1 MTLPSGM
8 RLKGGLESCLA
19 RTKLSQTKNQ
29 KDSSGDSQQT
39 KSSSAYETK
48 KSDAKKQA
56 KDSAQ
61 LRNRVRAI
69 SLIDGVLTNAA
80 QISSFEYRIRVEI
93 EAAILLWRP
102 DHERSV
108 SILKKTV
115 KSIRDLLDDEQT
127 LKNIDVTRT
136 ELQRIKFLAIRK
148 VASLNPDLLKDLIPA
163 ATPGNSTTSISG
175 EWTEEARGL
184 MSVASDQL
192 EKDPRG
198 AARLAEQSLRLG
210 LVDWT
215 NFLDRLKKRDSGE
228 AERLTAILIDRLRD
242 SSITPIY
249 LLNLSGFIFG
259 PDSSSQLREQFFQA
273 VAIRIGRDLR
283 PDTSPLELQADL
295 IVSRGMSE
303 LAANKSPAW
312 QQVFDSAVSSF
323 ERLFTERSLPVPET
337 PGRRMIDMST
347 MSPAAAANTQAISD
361 ALPRVAAMQDSNK
374 RDREYQQ
381 LAAKAA
387 ANDDLSLANYIL
399 SKINDE
405 QIKRGTTVPV
415 YGPLVRKAIDQS
427 DWSIAQKHAANITDP
442 LSRTIVLDGIGQ
454 AMSKSREDKSL
465 LINLYNG
472 ALSQLEN
479 EWSTEGVAKAFLIV
493 SRAFQP

>member
-1 MTLPSGM
+1 MGRVVLPFAMDAYFYQSLLCSVLPGSLLRARGLLLYAVIDWIHLTKSGQNDATDEFSFSPRQVGPPMKPKSQYRRHGLRDALGLCVIAAMSQMTLPSGM

-249 LLNLSGFIFG
+249 LLNLSG
-259 PDSSSQLREQFFQA
+259 
-273 VAIRIGRDLR
+273 
-283 PDTSPLELQADL
+283 
-295 IVSRGMSE
+295 
-303 LAANKSPAW
+303 
-312 QQVFDSAVSSF
+312 
-323 ERLFTERSLPVPET
+323 
-337 PGRRMIDMST
+337 
-347 MSPAAAANTQAISD
+347 
-361 ALPRVAAMQDSNK
+361 
-374 RDREYQQ
+374 
-381 LAAKAA
+381 
-387 ANDDLSLANYIL
+387 
-399 SKINDE
+399 
-405 QIKRGTTVPV
+405 
-415 YGPLVRKAIDQS
+415 
-427 DWSIAQKHAANITDP
+427 
-442 LSRTIVLDGIGQ
+442 
-454 AMSKSREDKSL
+454 
-465 LINLYNG
+465 
-472 ALSQLEN
+472 
-479 EWSTEGVAKAFLIV
+479 
-493 SRAFQP
+493 